1 MKSSPFSSTSTNLP
15 WTSAGPGASARS
27 LEPPAL
33 RFRQEQML
41 RAHAT
46 HSESLQSQQ
55 SLQCLQILQC
65 LQSHRRQ
72 QSHEGE
78 GLGRLAASP
87 LAG

>member
-1 MKSSPFSSTSTNLP
+1 
-15 WTSAGPGASARS
+15 
-27 LEPPAL
+27 
-33 RFRQEQML
+33 ML